1 MSKKQDLFYF
11 ENFLACTDYACQAA
25 HLLEK
30 VMADFDPEALPEKL
44 DEIHVL
50 EHAADEKKHELLDVL
65 VKAFIT
71 PIEREDIMQLS
82 QCIDE
87 ITDKIEDVL
96 LRIYYNNVRSIQPDA
111 LELTGVVIRCCE
123 AVRDLLAEFA
133 DFKHAKKMHE
143 HIVRINTMEE
153 EADRRY
159 IASMRDLH
167 TTCSDPLV
175 ILSWREI
182 YIYLEKCADAC
193 EHVADVVEGV
203 IMKNS

>member
-1 MSKKQDLFYF
+1 MSKKQDSFYF
-11 ENFLACTDYACQAA
+11 ENFLACTEYACQAA

-30 VMADFDPEALPEKL
+30 VMEDFDPDTLPEKL
-44 DEIHVL
+44 DEIHVV

-87 ITDKIEDVL
+87 ITDKIEDVV

-133 DFKHAKKMHE
+133 DFK
-143 HIVRINTMEE
+143 TMEE

-159 IASMRDLH
+159 IASMRALH

>member
-1 MSKKQDLFYF
+1 MSKKQDSFYF
-11 ENFLACTDYACQAA
+11 ENFLACTEYACQAA

-30 VMADFDPEALPEKL
+30 VMEDFDPDTLPEKL
-44 DEIHVL
+44 DEIHVV

-87 ITDKIEDVL
+87 ITDKIEDVV

-159 IASMRDLH
+159 IASNARAAHHLAA
-167 TTCSDPLV
+167 
-175 ILSWREI
+175 IRW
-182 YIYLEKCADAC
+182 
-193 EHVADVVEGV
+193 
-203 IMKNS
+203 

>member
-1 MSKKQDLFYF
+1 MARREKNDYFQMIADQVTRSRDAAQLLNGVLTDFRPELLPANRVRMHEIEHEADLIKH
-11 ENFLACTDYACQAA
+11 D
-25 HLLEK
+25 
-30 VMADFDPEALPEKL
+30 MIEKL
-44 DEIHVL
+44 IRE
-50 EHAADEKKHELLDVL
+50 
-65 VKAFIT
+65 FIT

-87 ITDKIEDVL
+87 ITDKIEDVV

-159 IASMRDLH
+159 IASMRALH